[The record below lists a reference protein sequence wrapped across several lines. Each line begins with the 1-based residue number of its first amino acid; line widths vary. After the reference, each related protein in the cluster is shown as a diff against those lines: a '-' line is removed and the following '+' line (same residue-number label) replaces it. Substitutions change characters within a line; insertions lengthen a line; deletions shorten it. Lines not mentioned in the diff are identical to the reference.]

1 MDCISYIHAYLEYG
15 KYDKS
20 LKKEFT
26 LINCYIKKG
35 NRLNVV
41 EGVES
46 LENSEDKSNV
56 IWIDMLLPTLEE
68 IRAVENM
75 FDMKFPTKQES
86 EEIELSSRYWEEN
99 NRIEINSYFLI
110 NDDKNSA
117 FNETVSFI
125 LQGNLLISV
134 RYKKLQSF
142 NTFTKKLLIS
152 PREFKNGY
160 SIFCQIIDIRIDADA
175 DTIENLSKEITKI
188 RKHVFTDYSN
198 DDEEILEKISTFED
212 LNMKIRENLT
222 DKQRILNSLLKSQK
236 FVDDKS
242 ELPIMLKDIKS
253 LIDHTNF
260 NFERLDYLQ
269 NIFIGI
275 LSIEQNKV
283 IKIFTIVNVIFL
295 PPTLIA
301 SIYGMNFEFM
311 PELHWEY
318 GYLLSIGCMII
329 AAITPVLIFKKK
341 GWI

>member
-1 MDCISYIHAYLEYG
+1 M
-15 KYDKS
+15 
-20 LKKEFT
+20 
-26 LINCYIKKG
+26 INCYIKIG
-35 NRLNVV
+35 NRLNVL
-41 EGVES
+41 EGIEALES
-46 LENSEDKSNV
+46 NEDKSSV
-56 IWIDMLLPTLEE
+56 IWIDMLLPTIEE

-75 FDMKFPTKQES
+75 FDMNFPTKQES

-110 NDDKNSA
+110 NDNKSA

-134 RYKKLQSF
+134 RYKKLESF

-152 PREFKNGY
+152 PREFKTGY

-222 DKQRILNSLLKSQK
+222 DKQRILSSLLKSQK
-236 FVDDKS
+236 FVDDKH
-242 ELPIMLKDIKS
+242 EIPVMLKDIKS

-269 NIFIGI
+269 NIFIGV

-301 SIYGMNFEFM
+301 SIYGMNFDFI

-318 GYLLSIGCMII
+318 GYLVSIVFMVI
-329 AAITPVLIFKKK
+329 ASITPILIFKKK

>member
-1 MDCISYIHAYLEYG
+1 MIS
-15 KYDKS
+15 
-20 LKKEFT
+20 
-26 LINCYIKKG
+26 CYIKKG
-35 NRLNVV
+35 NKLNVL

-46 LENSEDKSNV
+46 LESLESNDDKNNV
-56 IWIDMLLPTLEE
+56 IWIDMLLPNIEE

-110 NDDKNSA
+110 NDAKSA

-125 LQGNLLISV
+125 LQGSLLISV

-152 PREFKNGY
+152 PREFKTGY

-236 FVDDKS
+236 FVDDKN

-253 LIDHTNF
+253 LIEHTNF

-301 SIYGMNFEFM
+301 SIYGMNFDFM

-318 GYLLSIGCMII
+318 GYLISIGFMIL
-329 AAITPVLIFKKK
+329 AAITPVIIFKKK

>member
-1 MDCISYIHAYLEYG
+1 M
-15 KYDKS
+15 
-20 LKKEFT
+20 
-26 LINCYIKKG
+26 
-35 NRLNVV
+35 
-41 EGVES
+41 
-46 LENSEDKSNV
+46 
-56 IWIDMLLPTLEE
+56 
-68 IRAVENM
+68 
-75 FDMKFPTKQES
+75 S

-110 NDDKNSA
+110 NENGQAS
-117 FNETVSFI
+117 NETVSFI
-125 LQGNLLISV
+125 LQGSLLISV
-134 RYKKLQSF
+134 RYKKLESF

-236 FVDDKS
+236 FVDDKN

-301 SIYGMNFEFM
+301 SIYGMNFEFI

-318 GYLLSIGCMII
+318 GYLFSIAFMIL
-329 AAITPVLIFKKK
+329 ASITPLLIFKKK

>member
-1 MDCISYIHAYLEYG
+1 M
-15 KYDKS
+15 
-20 LKKEFT
+20 
-26 LINCYIKKG
+26 KKG

-41 EGVES
+41 EGVEF
-46 LENSEDKSNV
+46 LDTAEDKNSV
-56 IWIDMLLPTLEE
+56 IWIDMLLPTIDE
-68 IRAVENM
+68 IRAVENL

-110 NDDKNSA
+110 NENGQAS
-117 FNETVSFI
+117 NETVSFI
-125 LQGNLLISV
+125 LQGSLLISV
-134 RYKKLQSF
+134 RYKKLESF

-160 SIFCQIIDIRIDADA
+160 SIFCQIIDIRIDAEA

-236 FVDDKS
+236 FVDDKN

-301 SIYGMNFEFM
+301 SIYGMNFEFI

-318 GYLLSIGCMII
+318 GYLFSIAFMIL
-329 AAITPVLIFKKK
+329 ASITPLLIFKKK

>member
-1 MDCISYIHAYLEYG
+1 LIS
-15 KYDKS
+15 
-20 LKKEFT
+20 
-26 LINCYIKKG
+26 CYIKKG
-35 NRLNVV
+35 NKLNVL

-46 LENSEDKSNV
+46 LESLESNDDKNNV
-56 IWIDMLLPTLEE
+56 IWIDMLLPNIEE

-110 NDDKNSA
+110 NDNNSA

-152 PREFKNGY
+152 PREFKTGY

-236 FVDDKS
+236 FVDDKH

-301 SIYGMNFEFM
+301 SIYGMNFDLI

-318 GYLLSIGCMII
+318 GYVISIILMVISS
-329 AAITPVLIFKKK
+329 ITPILIFKKK

>member
-1 MDCISYIHAYLEYG
+1 M
-15 KYDKS
+15 
-20 LKKEFT
+20 
-26 LINCYIKKG
+26 INCYIKIG

-41 EGVES
+41 EGIES
-46 LENSEDKSNV
+46 LESNEDKNSV
-56 IWIDMLLPTLEE
+56 IWIDMLLPTIEE

-75 FDMKFPTKQES
+75 FDMHFPTKQES

-110 NDDKNSA
+110 NDNNSP

-134 RYKKLQSF
+134 RYKKLESF

-152 PREFKNGY
+152 PREFKTGY

-222 DKQRILNSLLKSQK
+222 DKQRILSSLLKSQK
-236 FVDDKS
+236 FIDDKH
-242 ELPIMLKDIKS
+242 ELPVMLKDIKS

-301 SIYGMNFEFM
+301 SIYGMNFDFI

-318 GYLLSIGCMII
+318 GYLVSIVFMIV
-329 AAITPVLIFKKK
+329 ASITPILIFKKK

>member
-1 MDCISYIHAYLEYG
+1 MV
-15 KYDKS
+15 
-20 LKKEFT
+20 
-26 LINCYIKKG
+26 NCYIKKG

-41 EGVES
+41 EGIEF
-46 LENSEDKSNV
+46 LENNEDKNSV
-56 IWIDMLLPTLEE
+56 IWIDMLLPTLGE
-68 IRAVENM
+68 IRAVEDM
-75 FDMKFPTKQES
+75 FDMQFPTKQET

-110 NDDKNSA
+110 NDNKSA

-125 LQGNLLISV
+125 LQGTLLISV

-142 NTFTKKLLIS
+142 DTFTKKLLIA
-152 PREFKNGY
+152 PREFKTGY

-236 FVDDKS
+236 FVDDKH

-301 SIYGMNFEFM
+301 SIYGMNFDFI

-318 GYLLSIGCMII
+318 GYLISIIFMVI
-329 AAITPVLIFKKK
+329 ASITPILIFKKK

>member
-1 MDCISYIHAYLEYG
+1 M
-15 KYDKS
+15 
-20 LKKEFT
+20 
-26 LINCYIKKG
+26 INCYIKKG
-35 NRLNVV
+35 NKLFVV
-41 EGVES
+41 EGVDS
-46 LENSEDKSNV
+46 LEGSEDKNSV
-56 IWIDMLLPTLEE
+56 IWIDMLLPTIEE
-68 IRAVENM
+68 VKAVENL

-110 NDDKNSA
+110 NDNKSA

-125 LQGNLLISV
+125 LQGPLLISV
-134 RYKKLQSF
+134 RYKKLESF

-152 PREFKNGY
+152 PREFKTGY

-236 FVDDKS
+236 FSDDKN

-253 LIDHTNF
+253 LIEHTNF

-301 SIYGMNFEFM
+301 SIYGMNFDFI

-318 GYLLSIGCMII
+318 GYLISIIFMVI
-329 AAITPVLIFKKK
+329 ASITPILIFKKK

>member
-1 MDCISYIHAYLEYG
+1 MV
-15 KYDKS
+15 
-20 LKKEFT
+20 
-26 LINCYIKKG
+26 NCYIKKG
-35 NRLNVV
+35 NRLNVI
-41 EGVES
+41 EGIEF
-46 LENSEDKSNV
+46 LENNEDRNSV
-56 IWIDMLLPTLEE
+56 IWIDMLLPTIEE
-68 IRAVENM
+68 VRAVEEM
-75 FDMKFPTKQES
+75 FDIEFPTKQET

-110 NDDKNSA
+110 NDNKSA

-125 LQGNLLISV
+125 LQGSLLISV

-142 NTFTKKLLIS
+142 DTFTKKLLLS

-175 DTIENLSKEITKI
+175 DIIENLSKEITKI

-236 FVDDKS
+236 FVDDKH
-242 ELPIMLKDIKS
+242 EIPVMLKDIKS

-301 SIYGMNFEFM
+301 SIYGMNFDFI

-318 GYLLSIGCMII
+318 GYLISIIFMVI
-329 AAITPVLIFKKK
+329 ASITPILIFKKK

>member
-1 MDCISYIHAYLEYG
+1 MV
-15 KYDKS
+15 
-20 LKKEFT
+20 
-26 LINCYIKKG
+26 NCYIKKG
-35 NRLNVV
+35 NRLNVI
-41 EGVES
+41 EGIEF
-46 LENSEDKSNV
+46 LENNEDRNSV
-56 IWIDMLLPTLEE
+56 IWIDMLLPSIEE
-68 IRAVENM
+68 VRAVEEM
-75 FDMKFPTKQES
+75 FDIEFPTKQET

-110 NDDKNSA
+110 NDNKSA

-125 LQGNLLISV
+125 LQGSLLISV

-142 NTFTKKLLIS
+142 DTFTKKLLLS

-175 DTIENLSKEITKI
+175 DIIENLSKEITKI

-236 FVDDKS
+236 FVDDKH
-242 ELPIMLKDIKS
+242 EIPVMLKDIKS

-301 SIYGMNFEFM
+301 SIYGMNFDFI

-318 GYLLSIGCMII
+318 GYLISIVFMVI
-329 AAITPVLIFKKK
+329 ASITPILIFKKK

>member
-1 MDCISYIHAYLEYG
+1 
-15 KYDKS
+15 
-20 LKKEFT
+20 

-46 LENSEDKSNV
+46 LEGNEDKNSV
-56 IWIDMLLPTLEE
+56 IWIDMLLPTIEE

-75 FDMKFPTKQES
+75 FDMQFPTKQES

-110 NDDKNSA
+110 NDNKSA

-125 LQGNLLISV
+125 LQGALLISV

-142 NTFTKKLLIS
+142 DTFTKKLLIS
-152 PREFKNGY
+152 PREFKTGY

-236 FVDDKS
+236 FVDDKH

-301 SIYGMNFEFM
+301 SIYGMNFDFM

-318 GYLLSIGCMII
+318 GYLISVAFMVI
-329 AAITPVLIFKKK
+329 ASITPILIFKKK

>member
-1 MDCISYIHAYLEYG
+1 M
-15 KYDKS
+15 
-20 LKKEFT
+20 
-26 LINCYIKKG
+26 INCYVKIG
-35 NRLNVV
+35 NKLNVL
-41 EGVES
+41 EGIEA
-46 LENSEDKSNV
+46 LENNEDKSSV
-56 IWIDMLLPTLEE
+56 IWIDMLLPTIEE

-75 FDMKFPTKQES
+75 FDMHFPTKQES

-110 NDDKNSA
+110 NDAKSA

-125 LQGNLLISV
+125 LQGSLLISV

-152 PREFKNGY
+152 PREFKTGY

-236 FVDDKS
+236 FVDDKN

-253 LIDHTNF
+253 LIEHTNF

-301 SIYGMNFEFM
+301 SIYGMNFDFM

-318 GYLLSIGCMII
+318 GYLISIGFMIL
-329 AAITPVLIFKKK
+329 AAITPVIIFKKK

>member
-1 MDCISYIHAYLEYG
+1 M
-15 KYDKS
+15 
-20 LKKEFT
+20 
-26 LINCYIKKG
+26 INCYVKIG
-35 NRLNVV
+35 NKLNVL
-41 EGVES
+41 EGIEA
-46 LENSEDKSNV
+46 LENNDDKSSV
-56 IWIDMLLPTLEE
+56 IWIDMLLPTIEE

-75 FDMKFPTKQES
+75 FDMHFPTKQES

-110 NDDKNSA
+110 NDAKSA

-125 LQGNLLISV
+125 LQGSLLISV

-152 PREFKNGY
+152 PREFKTGY

-236 FVDDKS
+236 FSDDKN

-253 LIDHTNF
+253 LIEHTNF

-301 SIYGMNFEFM
+301 SIYGMNFDFM

-318 GYLLSIGCMII
+318 GYIFSISFMIL

>member
-1 MDCISYIHAYLEYG
+1 M
-15 KYDKS
+15 
-20 LKKEFT
+20 
-26 LINCYIKKG
+26 INCYVKKG
-35 NRLNVV
+35 NRLTVV
-41 EGVES
+41 EGVEFID
-46 LENSEDKSNV
+46 NNEDKSSV
-56 IWIDMLLPTLEE
+56 IWIDMLLPTIDE
-68 IRAVENM
+68 IRAVENL

-86 EEIELSSRYWEEN
+86 EEIELSSRYWEED

-110 NDDKNSA
+110 NETKEA

-125 LQGNLLISV
+125 LQGELLISV

-142 NTFTKKLLIS
+142 NTFTKKLLTS

-175 DTIENLSKEITKI
+175 DIIENLSKEITKI

-198 DDEEILEKISTFED
+198 DDEDILEKISTFED

-236 FVDDKS
+236 FLDDKS
-242 ELPIMLKDIKS
+242 ELPIMLKDIRS

-269 NIFIGI
+269 NIFIGL

-301 SIYGMNFEFM
+301 SIYGMNFDFI
-311 PELHWEY
+311 PELHFEY
-318 GYLLSIGCMII
+318 GYLYSIAFMIL
-329 AAITPVLIFKKK
+329 AAVTPLIIFKKK

>member
-1 MDCISYIHAYLEYG
+1 MIS
-15 KYDKS
+15 
-20 LKKEFT
+20 
-26 LINCYIKKG
+26 CYVKKG
-35 NRLNVV
+35 NRLTVI
-41 EGVES
+41 EGIDFI
-46 LENSEDKSNV
+46 ENIEDKSSV
-56 IWIDMLLPTLEE
+56 IWIDMLLPTTAEVK
-68 IRAVENM
+68 AVEEL

-110 NDDKNSA
+110 NDRKDPV
-117 FNETVSFI
+117 NETVSFI
-125 LQGNLLISV
+125 LQGHLLISV
-134 RYKKLQSF
+134 RYKNLVSF
-142 NTFTKKLLIS
+142 STSSKKLLAS
-152 PREFKNGY
+152 PREYKNGY

-175 DTIENLSKEITKI
+175 DIIEDLSKNIAHI
-188 RKHVFTDYSN
+188 RKQAFN
-198 DDEEILEKISTFED
+198 DEINNENILEQMSLFED

-242 ELPIMLKDIKS
+242 DLPIMIKDIRS

-269 NIFIGI
+269 NIFVGL
-275 LSIEQNKV
+275 LSVEQNKV

-301 SIYGMNFEFM
+301 SIYGMNFSIM
-311 PELHWEY
+311 PELNWDY
-318 GYLLSIGCMII
+318 GYIFSIGVMILSS
-329 AAITPVLIFKKK
+329 ITPIAIFKHK

>member
-1 MDCISYIHAYLEYG
+1 MGYG

-20 LKKEFT
+20 LKGVT
-26 LINCYIKKG
+26 LINCYVKIG
-35 NRLNVV
+35 NKLNVL
-41 EGVES
+41 EGIEA
-46 LENSEDKSNV
+46 LENNEDKSSV
-56 IWIDMLLPTLEE
+56 IWIDMLLPTIEE
-68 IRAVENM
+68 IRTVENM
-75 FDMKFPTKQES
+75 FDMHFPTKQES

-110 NDDKNSA
+110 NDAKSA

-125 LQGNLLISV
+125 LQGSLLISV

-152 PREFKNGY
+152 PREFKTGY

-236 FVDDKS
+236 FVDDKN

-253 LIDHTNF
+253 LIEHTNF

-301 SIYGMNFEFM
+301 SIYGMNFDFM

-318 GYLLSIGCMII
+318 GYLISIGFMIL
-329 AAITPVLIFKKK
+329 AAITPVIIFKKK

>member
-1 MDCISYIHAYLEYG
+1 M
-15 KYDKS
+15 
-20 LKKEFT
+20 
-26 LINCYIKKG
+26 INCYIKKG
-35 NRLNVV
+35 NKLNVF
-41 EGVES
+41 EGVDFLES
-46 LENSEDKSNV
+46 NEDKNSV
-56 IWIDMLLPTLEE
+56 IWIDMLLPTIEE
-68 IRAVENM
+68 VRAVENM
-75 FDMKFPTKQES
+75 FDMQFPTKQET

-110 NDDKNSA
+110 NDNKSA

-125 LQGNLLISV
+125 LQGSLLISV

-142 NTFTKKLLIS
+142 DTFTKKLLIS
-152 PREFKNGY
+152 PREFKTGY

-236 FVDDKS
+236 FVDDKH

-301 SIYGMNFEFM
+301 SIYGMNFDFM

-318 GYLLSIGCMII
+318 GYLVSIGLMVL
-329 AAITPVLIFKKK
+329 AAITPIIIFKKK

>member
-1 MDCISYIHAYLEYG
+1 M
-15 KYDKS
+15 
-20 LKKEFT
+20 
-26 LINCYIKKG
+26 KKG

-41 EGVES
+41 EGVEF
-46 LENSEDKSNV
+46 LDTAEDKNSV
-56 IWIDMLLPTLEE
+56 IWIDMLLPTIDE
-68 IRAVENM
+68 IRAVENL

-110 NDDKNSA
+110 NENGQAS
-117 FNETVSFI
+117 NETVSFI
-125 LQGNLLISV
+125 LQGSLLISV
-134 RYKKLQSF
+134 RYKKLESF

-236 FVDDKS
+236 FVDDKH

-301 SIYGMNFEFM
+301 SIYGMNFEFI

-318 GYLLSIGCMII
+318 GYLFSIAFMIL
-329 AAITPVLIFKKK
+329 ASITPLLIFKKK

>member
-1 MDCISYIHAYLEYG
+1 MV
-15 KYDKS
+15 
-20 LKKEFT
+20 
-26 LINCYIKKG
+26 NCYIKKG

-41 EGVES
+41 EGIEF
-46 LENSEDKSNV
+46 LENNEDKNSV
-56 IWIDMLLPTLEE
+56 IWIDMLLPTLGE
-68 IRAVENM
+68 IRAVEDM
-75 FDMKFPTKQES
+75 FDMQFPTKQET

-110 NDDKNSA
+110 NDNKSA

-125 LQGNLLISV
+125 LQGTLLISV

-142 NTFTKKLLIS
+142 DTFTKKLLIA
-152 PREFKNGY
+152 PREFKTGY

-236 FVDDKS
+236 FVDDKH

-301 SIYGMNFEFM
+301 SIYGMNFDFM

-318 GYLLSIGCMII
+318 GYLISVVFMVI
-329 AAITPVLIFKKK
+329 ASITPILIFKKK

>member
-1 MDCISYIHAYLEYG
+1 M
-15 KYDKS
+15 
-20 LKKEFT
+20 
-26 LINCYIKKG
+26 INCYVKKG
-35 NRLNVV
+35 NRLTVV
-41 EGVES
+41 EGVEFID
-46 LENSEDKSNV
+46 NGEDKNSV
-56 IWIDMLLPTLEE
+56 IWIDMLLPTIDE
-68 IRAVENM
+68 IRAVENL

-86 EEIELSSRYWEEN
+86 EEIELSSRYWEED

-110 NDDKNSA
+110 NETKEA

-125 LQGNLLISV
+125 LQGELLISV

-142 NTFTKKLLIS
+142 NTFTKKLLTS

-175 DTIENLSKEITKI
+175 DIIENLSKEITKI

-198 DDEEILEKISTFED
+198 DDEDILEKISIFED

-236 FVDDKS
+236 FVDDKN
-242 ELPIMLKDIKS
+242 ELPIMLKDIRS

-269 NIFIGI
+269 NIFIGL

-301 SIYGMNFEFM
+301 SIYGMNFDFM
-311 PELHWEY
+311 PELHFEY
-318 GYLLSIGCMII
+318 GYLYSIAFMIL
-329 AAITPVLIFKKK
+329 AAVTPLIIFKKK

>member
-1 MDCISYIHAYLEYG
+1 M
-15 KYDKS
+15 
-20 LKKEFT
+20 
-26 LINCYIKKG
+26 INCYIKKG
-35 NRLNVV
+35 NKLNIL

-46 LENSEDKSNV
+46 LESFESNDDKNSV
-56 IWIDMLLPTLEE
+56 IWIDMLLPNIEE

-110 NDDKNSA
+110 NDNNSA

-142 NTFTKKLLIS
+142 DTFTKKLLIS
-152 PREFKNGY
+152 PREFKTGY

-236 FVDDKS
+236 FVDDKH

-301 SIYGMNFEFM
+301 SIYGMNFDFM

-318 GYLLSIGCMII
+318 GYLISVVFMVI
-329 AAITPVLIFKKK
+329 ASITPILIFKKK

>member
-1 MDCISYIHAYLEYG
+1 M
-15 KYDKS
+15 
-20 LKKEFT
+20 
-26 LINCYIKKG
+26 INCYVKKG
-35 NRLNVV
+35 NRLTVV
-41 EGVES
+41 EGVEFLDS
-46 LENSEDKSNV
+46 TEDKNSV
-56 IWIDMLLPTLEE
+56 IWIDMLMPTIDE
-68 IRAVENM
+68 IRAVENL

-110 NDDKNSA
+110 NDNKSA

-125 LQGNLLISV
+125 LQGSLLISV

-142 NTFTKKLLIS
+142 DTFTKKLLLS

-236 FVDDKS
+236 FVDDKN

-301 SIYGMNFEFM
+301 SIYGMNFEFI

-318 GYLLSIGCMII
+318 GYLFSIAFMIL
-329 AAITPVLIFKKK
+329 ASITPLLIFKKK

>member
-1 MDCISYIHAYLEYG
+1 M
-15 KYDKS
+15 
-20 LKKEFT
+20 
-26 LINCYIKKG
+26 INCYIKIG

-41 EGVES
+41 EGIES
-46 LENSEDKSNV
+46 LVSNEDKNSV
-56 IWIDMLLPTLEE
+56 IWIDMLLPTIEE
-68 IRAVENM
+68 IRAVEKM
-75 FDMKFPTKQES
+75 FDMNFPTKQES

-110 NDDKNSA
+110 NDNNSP

-134 RYKKLQSF
+134 RYKKLESF

-152 PREFKNGY
+152 PREFKTGY

-236 FVDDKS
+236 FVDDKH
-242 ELPIMLKDIKS
+242 EIPVMLKDIKS

-301 SIYGMNFEFM
+301 SIYGMNFDFI

-318 GYLLSIGCMII
+318 GYLFSIVFMIV
-329 AAITPVLIFKKK
+329 ASITPILIFKKK

>member
-1 MDCISYIHAYLEYG
+1 M
-15 KYDKS
+15 
-20 LKKEFT
+20 
-26 LINCYIKKG
+26 INCYIKKG
-35 NRLNVV
+35 NKLNVF
-41 EGVES
+41 EGVDFLES
-46 LENSEDKSNV
+46 NEDKNSV
-56 IWIDMLLPTLEE
+56 IWIDMLLPTIEE

-75 FDMKFPTKQES
+75 FDMQFPTKQET

-110 NDDKNSA
+110 NDNKSA

-125 LQGNLLISV
+125 LQGSLLISV

-142 NTFTKKLLIS
+142 DTFTKKLLIS
-152 PREFKNGY
+152 PREFKTGY

-236 FVDDKS
+236 FVDDKH

-301 SIYGMNFEFM
+301 SIYGMNFDFM
-311 PELHWEY
+311 PELHWDY
-318 GYLLSIGCMII
+318 GYLVSIILMII
-329 AAITPVLIFKKK
+329 ASITPILIFKKK

>member
-1 MDCISYIHAYLEYG
+1 
-15 KYDKS
+15 
-20 LKKEFT
+20 
-26 LINCYIKKG
+26 LINCYVKKG
-35 NRLNVV
+35 NRLTVI
-41 EGVES
+41 EGIEFLDS
-46 LENSEDKSNV
+46 TEDKNSV
-56 IWIDMLLPTLEE
+56 IWIDMLLPTIDE
-68 IRAVENM
+68 IRAVENL

-110 NDDKNSA
+110 NDNKSA

-125 LQGNLLISV
+125 LQGALLISV
-134 RYKKLQSF
+134 RYKKLESF

-152 PREFKNGY
+152 PREFKTGY

-236 FVDDKS
+236 FVDDKN

-301 SIYGMNFEFM
+301 SIYGMNFEFI

-318 GYLLSIGCMII
+318 GYVFSIIFMII
-329 AAITPVLIFKKK
+329 ASITPILIFKKK